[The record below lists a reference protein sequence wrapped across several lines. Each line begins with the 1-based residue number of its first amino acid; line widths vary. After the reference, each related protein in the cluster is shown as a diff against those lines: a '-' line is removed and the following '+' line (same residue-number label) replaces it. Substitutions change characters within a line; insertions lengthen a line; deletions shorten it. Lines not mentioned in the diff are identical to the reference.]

1 MKMMYVFRASLLFS
15 INIQIQKIDKS
26 EKNVKKTIDNN
37 KSNLILD
44 WLD

>member
-1 MKMMYVFRASLLFS
+1 MKMMYVFRASLLFN

-26 EKNVKKTIDNN
+26 EKNVKKIIDNN
-37 KSNLILD
+37 TSNLILD

>member
-1 MKMMYVFRASLLFS
+1 MMYVFRASLLFN

-26 EKNVKKTIDNN
+26 EKNVKKIIDNN
-37 KSNLILD
+37 TSNLILD